1 MRFEL
6 DENFLIV
13 LASDSARTSTPQILE
28 DYCIAHDRSQNL
40 RDSTMGV
47 ELKGSPRLQKDE
59 ITSYRA

>member
-6 DENFLIV
+6 DENLLIV

-40 RDSTMGV
+40 RDSTMTM
-47 ELKGSPRLQKDE
+47 ELNGSPNLSKDE
-59 ITSYRA
+59 VMSPTS